1 MTFLLGSS
9 VCEWMSWRKLVL
21 VTRSAKQKR
30 KVIRRTKMADRRK
43 KRAAFMKA
51 VTDLHQSLNEL
62 VYGDPAA
69 TSKEKD
75 VWAAIRVLEARA
87 MAAADAEPVD
97 DPLENLS
104 TLFHTEPEP
113 TAEPSTPDTGDS
125 LAETDAATTV
135 SPGGRRSSS
144 DIIIS
149 GDATIRL
156 VGGTAIQLTG
166 DAAIQ
171 ITGGTIRLQQM
182 SPEMLREM
190 ADEADRRVQRDRDRF
205 EHY

>member
-1 MTFLLGSS
+1 
-9 VCEWMSWRKLVL
+9 
-21 VTRSAKQKR
+21 
-30 KVIRRTKMADRRK
+30 MADRRK